1 MATEAL
7 LAVLPAWLAAG
18 RPAAEAAAAV
28 VDAALGLP
36 DHRQLAMLTALHA
49 ALPQVGAAGS
59 IHIGSD
65 VCLCHCILVL
75 SPLVQPASSFMS
87 LDVMSND

>member
-1 MATEAL
+1 MQVIKLAGDAAATHSDEVSSAVATEAL

-36 DHRQLAMLTALHA
+36 DHRQLPLLTALHA
-49 ALPQVGAAGS
+49 ALPQVHA
-59 IHIGSD
+59 
-65 VCLCHCILVL
+65 
-75 SPLVQPASSFMS
+75 
-87 LDVMSND
+87 